1 MEFLLVPL
9 LAFAAVTAAI
19 NKLAEFIFHIHL
31 SCRLLALLVAFAWLI
46 SLVLPELFFHSAGFM
61 GSIGV
66 SVAGALGFACLAAV
80 YDARTQASRMIAVAA
95 QPEPAPQPDRI
106 EPLPI
111 AEEPAVAAL
120 LPETLPEAVEPKAEP
135 AAELAAEPDAIL
147 VDAVVEDAP
156 ESLPTF
162 AEVLSSVTMEQAMDI
177 SGIDDGETVE
187 LAVEAMEESMVPAD
201 VTPPETQEDTV
212 SVEQPASES
221 LEDLLEFAFVQR
233 DQRHVDVALDAFRL
247 ITRLYAD
254 SAAFPM
260 IVAEIV
266 NTRQN
271 QGDYAGAAAELAEF
285 LQSADLR
292 RHEKQFR
299 IFEQK
304 LGELQAEAG
313 KLDG

>member
-9 LAFAAVTAAI
+9 LALAAVTAAI

-66 SVAGALGFACLAAV
+66 SLAGALGFACLAAV
-80 YDARTQASRMIAVAA
+80 YDTRTQASRLIAVAA
-95 QPEPAPQPDRI
+95 QPEPPPQPDRS

-111 AEEPAVAAL
+111 AEETEVGASLNRTHSDA
-120 LPETLPEAVEPKAEP
+120 AEP
-135 AAELAAEPDAIL
+135 ATELAAGPDAIL
-147 VDAVVEDAP
+147 ADAVVEVAP

-162 AEVLSSVTMEQAMDI
+162 EEVLSSVTLEQAMDL
-177 SGIDDGETVE
+177 SGIAAEVSDE
-187 LAVEAMEESMVPAD
+187 LAVEATEASVPPAD
-201 VTPPETQEDTV
+201 GPLPEACQEDRV
-212 SVEQPASES
+212 IVELPVSES
-221 LEDLLEFAFVQR
+221 LEDLLEFAFAQR
-233 DQRHVDVALDAFRL
+233 DQRHVDAALDAFRL

-254 SAAFPM
+254 SAALPM

-266 NTRQN
+266 STRQN

-313 KLDG
+313 KWDG